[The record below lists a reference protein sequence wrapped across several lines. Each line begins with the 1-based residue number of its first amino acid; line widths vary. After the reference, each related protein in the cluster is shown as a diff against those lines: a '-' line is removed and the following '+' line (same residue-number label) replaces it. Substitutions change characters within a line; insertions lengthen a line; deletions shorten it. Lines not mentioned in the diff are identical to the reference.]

1 MDPGILT
8 TLLNAF
14 AFVFT
19 GGFAQIMPEALW
31 LLRTLAAIE
40 LTIVALWWALTQ
52 DDALVAFL
60 AKALWFGAFLYLVTA
75 WPTLTRAVVQSFMQT
90 GLLAGGGGVSVA
102 DFTNPSTIAK
112 YGLEVTAVIF
122 ARISSF
128 SGLGAIKNLP
138 EVLLA
143 GFSALGIVLAF
154 FVMAI
159 QVFITLLEFYLV
171 SMLALILVP
180 FGVFRHTAFLAERAF
195 GMILAFGI
203 KLMVL
208 ACITSAMLPV
218 LVTLQL
224 PADPAFK
231 DILSLLLA
239 SLALAMLAWHA
250 PSVAAGMM
258 AGAPSLTASTA
269 AHTAIAAGATV
280 GLTAMAGATA
290 LRGVGAATRGA
301 LTAGSAIT
309 TAGRMAGA
317 QGVLQL
323 AAGAG
328 SETVSRATRGFR
340 QAVASGRIAAARHV
354 GGGAGHTPAAPPPS
368 RSRTGVSPQ
377 RLVNRVVP
385 PSSPP
390 HGGLHAPLKPPE

>member
-1 MDPGILT
+1 MDPGVLT

-14 AFVFT
+14 SFVFT
-19 GGFAQIMPEALW
+19 GGFAQVMPEALW
-31 LLRTLAAIE
+31 LLRTLATIE
-40 LTIVALWWALTQ
+40 LVLVALWWALTQ
-52 DDALVAFL
+52 DEALVAFL

-75 WPTLTRAVVQSFMQT
+75 WPTLTRAVVTSFMQT
-90 GLLAGGGGVSVA
+90 GLAAGGGGLSVA
-102 DFTNPSTIAK
+102 DFSNPSTIAS
-112 YGLEVTAVIF
+112 YGLQVTAVIF

-128 SGLGAIKNLP
+128 SGFGAIKNLP

-171 SMLALILVP
+171 SVLTLILIP

-218 LVTLQL
+218 LVTLQI
-224 PADPAFK
+224 PPDPSFK

-239 SLALAMLAWHA
+239 ALALAMLTWHA

-269 AHTAIAAGATV
+269 AHTVVAAGATL
-280 GLTAMAGATA
+280 GLGGFAGTAVLRGAGAVT
-290 LRGVGAATRGA
+290 RGVVRTGSAVQTSLRLAGPRGA
-301 LTAGSAIT
+301 W
-309 TAGRMAGA
+309 
-317 QGVLQL
+317 QL
-323 AAGAG
+323 AEGAG
-328 SETVSRATRGFR
+328 SDTVLRATRGFR
-340 QAVASGRIAAARHV
+340 QATASGRIYAARQV
-354 GGGAGHTPAAPPPS
+354 GGRVDSPPAPPRSVS
-368 RSRTGVSPQ
+368 RSTLSPQ
-377 RLVNRVVP
+377 HLITRVVP

-390 HGGLHAPLKPPE
+390 QGGMQAPLRPPE